1 MSVAQDRSPSPVI
14 WLDRLG
20 GRYVIAPRRSNSAH
34 LHRSWR
40 AIYATAKASLACAA
54 SSRILAAT
62 PRRFGSQP
70 KISKT
75 TPCKVAGGRRHGRFG
90 PTLDTSG
97 QISGTPSSS
106 HNPSNARGCDFC
118 EEAMAPL
125 WQAWPIHRTAEV
137 HATSRCSAATSHFLC
152 SLSAIAHSKP

>member
-75 TPCKVAGGRRHGRFG
+75 TPCKVAGGRRQGRFG

-97 QISGTPSSS
+97 KSTALL
-106 HNPSNARGCDFC
+106 H
-118 EEAMAPL
+118 
-125 WQAWPIHRTAEV
+125 HRTIRQTPVAAIFDGKPWRHRGKLGRSTERPKSTPH
-137 HATSRCSAATSHFLC
+137 HAAVLRPRAFFAA
-152 SLSAIAHSKP
+152 